1 MAGKNLDYWYDEQLK
16 RYLIQL
22 IRVFSNFKVKEN
34 TSKGVHYNRVPA
46 RYGDQ
51 SRMVASILRN
61 NSENVINSA
70 PFITVTINSLQI
82 ARDRTF
88 DPFLVATEQ
97 VAEREF
103 NKDTNSYGTVQGNLY
118 TTQKYMP
125 VPYNLTISVDIW
137 TSNTDTKMQIMEQI
151 LILFNPSLQFSQN
164 DNPLDWTNIFEL
176 ELIDIVWSNRSVPA
190 GVDEQIDISTL
201 QFSAPIWI
209 SPPAKVKRQSII
221 QRITADIHD
230 ISDIENLGFNEG
242 YYDFFKD
249 IADTAEVIITPNDLY
264 VQITG
269 GSAVLINN
277 QNLTQKW
284 ADIIEM
290 QGELRS
296 TSKLKLNI
304 SNDTDSELYMVTGTI
319 AALPGS
325 DTTLVFTLDADT
337 LPSNTLTAVD
347 KIIDARANFPGDGT
361 LAAAAIDQRYLI
373 TEDISASGFS
383 NWNVDASANDIIQYD
398 GTKWSVV
405 FDASTNTTTHYVK
418 NTNTAKQFKFHDGGW
433 ISSYEGIYNPGYWKL
448 AL

>member
-1 MAGKNLDYWYDEQLK
+1 ME
-16 RYLIQL
+16 I
-22 IRVFSNFKVKEN
+22 EN
-34 TSKGVHYNRVPA
+34 K
-46 RYGDQ
+46 
-51 SRMVASILRN
+51 
-61 NSENVINSA
+61 
-70 PFITVTINSLQI
+70 
-82 ARDRTF
+82 
-88 DPFLVATEQ
+88 
-97 VAEREF
+97 
-103 NKDTNSYGTVQGNLY
+103 
-118 TTQKYMP
+118 
-125 VPYNLTISVDIW
+125 
-137 TSNTDTKMQIMEQI
+137 
-151 LILFNPSLQFSQN
+151 
-164 DNPLDWTNIFEL
+164 
-176 ELIDIVWSNRSVPA
+176 
-190 GVDEQIDISTL
+190 
-201 QFSAPIWI
+201 
-209 SPPAKVKRQSII
+209 
-221 QRITADIHD
+221 

-304 SNDTDSELYMVTGTI
+304 SNDTDSELNMVTGTI

-373 TEDISASGFS
+373 TEDTSASGFS

-398 GTKWSVV
+398 
-405 FDASTNTTTHYVK
+405 
-418 NTNTAKQFKFHDGGW
+418 
-433 ISSYEGIYNPGYWKL
+433 
-448 AL
+448 